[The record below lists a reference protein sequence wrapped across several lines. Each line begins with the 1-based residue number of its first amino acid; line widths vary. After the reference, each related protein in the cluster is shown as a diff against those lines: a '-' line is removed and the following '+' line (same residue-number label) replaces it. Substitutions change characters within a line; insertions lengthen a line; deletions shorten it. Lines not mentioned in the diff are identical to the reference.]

1 MKRTATFFITLLL
14 LLVGFLW
21 TPQVVRAEDTIFTT
35 TRLSEWQTKAVII
48 LNEFGFDVAGLIK
61 PSFESE
67 KENAIVDYEPFK
79 IYMDAYTQWNMPG
92 QYLQD
97 NRIIFWQGPIKRY
110 SLYGIILKAW
120 SEHGE
125 NNTSPECYISV
136 GPQVSEPIPNLP
148 ELTTSGELIGSM
160 RGLLP
165 KETNDAGVIDTTKP
179 TNLGIGGMNAGEDC
193 KKQTSGVEW
202 KPFANPQQRLS
213 SFAGGSSVLAH
224 MLETIM
230 VIVERIVRLAGGGT
244 QVELHEEPLKEVTN
258 RMGILTKKT
267 KQWYQQILCQ
277 FGSTPCPSNQVGDY
291 SKNLDVTGGWPAGF
305 IGANEQKKVN
315 PHLELEDQIEV
326 VNLRAGKMREPEAVA
341 NQLLTGLAEASC
353 TVVPAGKLQAEAV
366 MGKAGAK
373 NAIKIK
379 PWCRDEIEE
388 TGKCPIDLI
397 EKGLAKSSMSCN
409 LKNPGAYASSNT
421 YLTSLEKQALPNGVS
436 PLMQKVLEAAG
447 ATYNVPASVLL
458 GTMLEEGSFNH
469 ADVWS
474 WTDENVRLFSDCTT
488 MDPMPSCREFGDAT
502 SEGATGP
509 FGFIANW
516 WQNYI
521 ESDGPYKAYL
531 TDPSWKDALATAK
544 PNYSECNF
552 VDAAFTAAR
561 ELGEDASHYQPDY
574 VPPAPQTCTIDGATY
589 NTNISFIPAS
599 CSSWTADTVAL
610 ARMQYGDRTCSADV
624 GRMIRTYKGI

>member
-1 MKRTATFFITLLL
+1 MKHVISFCISIIIFITILI
-14 LLVGFLW
+14 
-21 TPQVVRAEDTIFTT
+21 TPSVVRAEDTIFTT
-35 TRLSEWQTKAVII
+35 TRLNNWQTTAVII
-48 LNEFGFDVAGLIK
+48 GQQFGFDVAGLIK
-61 PSFESE
+61 PSFEKES
-67 KENAIVDYEPFK
+67 ENAIVDYEPFK
-79 IYMDAYTQWNMPG
+79 IYMDSYMNRNLPG
-92 QYLQD
+92 SYLQ
-97 NRIIFWQGPIKRY
+97 NNKISFWEGPIKRY
-110 SLYGIILKAW
+110 SLYGIILKA
-120 SEHGE
+120 SAEHGE
-125 NNTSPECYISV
+125 DKISPECYISV
-136 GPQVSEPIPNLP
+136 GPQVSEPILNLP
-148 ELTTSGELIGSM
+148 ELTVSGELIGAL

-165 KETNDAGVIDTTKP
+165 KEANDAGVIDTNKP
-179 TNLGIGGMNAGEDC
+179 TDLGIGGMNAAEDC

-202 KPFANPQQRLS
+202 NPFANPQSRLS
-213 SFAGGSSVLAH
+213 SFGGEASIQAQ

-230 VIVERIVRLAGGGT
+230 IIVEKIVQLAGGGT
-244 QVELHEEPLKEVTN
+244 QVVQSKEPLKEVAKQQ
-258 RMGILTKKT
+258 GILTKKT

-277 FGSTPCPSNQVGDY
+277 FGSTPCPGNQVGIY

-326 VNLRAGKMREPEAVA
+326 VGLRAGKMREPEAVA

-353 TVVPAGKLQAEAV
+353 TVVPAGTLQNDAV
-366 MGKAGAK
+366 MGKTGAK

-379 PWCRDEIEE
+379 PWCRDEIKE

-397 EKGLAKSSMSCN
+397 EKGLAKSSISCK
-409 LKNPGAYASSNT
+409 LKNPGAYTSSNT

-521 ESDGPYKAYL
+521 DSDGPYKAYL
-531 TDPSWKDALATAK
+531 TDPNWKDALATAK

-574 VPPAPQTCTIDGATY
+574 VPTAPQSCTIDGSTY

-624 GRMIRTYKGI
+624 GRMVRTYKGI